1 MRSVFIWLWSLSS
14 LLVGAG
20 AAAQDW
26 KLTVSRYQDSVEG
39 AAYDLNLRGS
49 LSRST
54 FWVGS
59 YGDSLGVRQT
69 RAGVD
74 HSLDFRFGRL
84 VPSGQVASGGFAG
97 WFLTWDGR
105 SGSNPGFAPMLGFGR
120 TNTRPYVNLNFDPN
134 DSVLMGGSYLSSD
147 WGLVSGYRIR
157 DNRLGTG
164 QTVDHLIWR
173 RSFDG
178 GYRLTL
184 DLFARSGAVMM
195 GEPSFRGR
203 GFSLTADIRDWFV
216 RVSLDPHA
224 NYTPATVNR
233 LSVGGRF

>member
-1 MRSVFIWLWSLSS
+1 MRSVFIWLFGVAG
-14 LLVGAG
+14 LLLGSAAG
-20 AAAQDW
+20 AQDW
-26 KLTVSRYQDSVEG
+26 KYTFSRYHDSVDG
-39 AAYDLNLRGS
+39 QAYDLNLRGT
-49 LSRST
+49 LKRTT
-54 FWVGS
+54 FWVGT
-59 YGDSLGVRQT
+59 YGDSLGLRQS
-69 RAGVD
+69 RAGLD
-74 HSLDFRFGRL
+74 HALEFSFGRL
-84 VPSGQVASGGFAG
+84 VPSGQIASGGFAG

-105 SGSNPGFAPMLGFGR
+105 SGSTSGFSPLLGLGR

-134 DSVLMGGSYLSSD
+134 DSVLLGGSYLSPG
-147 WGLVSGYRIR
+147 WGLFTGYRIR

-224 NYTPATVNR
+224 NYTAATVNR